1 MIDEG
6 EKEMFSVT
14 IGNYG
19 IVNINRLPETQD
31 EYNQIINARKGKE
44 SLIIDKYIKVFD
56 VRNGEWDNDLIPI
69 LGEDN
74 EPTRPE
80 WRFISETCFPLYYN
94 DCNNYMGYYED
105 GTFIRTG

>member
-74 EPTRPE
+74 KPTSVASAAKCR
-80 WRFISETCFPLYYN
+80 IKSITTIQ
-94 DCNNYMGYYED
+94 NNSILED
-105 GTFIRTG
+105 